1 MQRIETLRVLRF
13 RREIAAYAR
22 FRALT
27 ATSVCV
33 SRRNSVKTQQR
44 EDANTDRLIS

>member
-22 FRALT
+22 FSALT
-27 ATSVCV
+27 QHQCA
-33 SRRNSVKTQQR
+33 
-44 EDANTDRLIS
+44 